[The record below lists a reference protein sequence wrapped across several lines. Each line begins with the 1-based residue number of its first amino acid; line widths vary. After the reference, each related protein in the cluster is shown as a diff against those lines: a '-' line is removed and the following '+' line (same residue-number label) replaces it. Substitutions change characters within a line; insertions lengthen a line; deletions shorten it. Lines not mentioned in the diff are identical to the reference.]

1 MKDMRDFFQGYVP
14 IVFNKPFITIPF
26 NSCFHGMILE
36 KVYNRGQ
43 NLLINAK
50 KLSKSKQEYKLLISV
65 FAHFLNAIAKF
76 YF

>member
-1 MKDMRDFFQGYVP
+1 
-14 IVFNKPFITIPF
+14 
-26 NSCFHGMILE
+26 MILE

-76 YF
+76 YFWKTYSVLGSNSTHF